1 MLSKHTIILAAV
13 LVAFA
18 RSAWPQGTNATAAQS
33 VATDSGPSNDTNA
46 ANNPVDPQLTI
57 DLQNYFVP
65 SPEGYSGRIG
75 AQGLLRV
82 SVPIDEFGL
91 HQFVRVILP
100 IDTTATE
107 QGGPNT
113 GVGDLTVYDLVLFQA
128 HGTTIGAGPLVAAP
142 TARGFAY
149 GSGKWQA
156 GAAGIVLKPFGWGL
170 LGVLVNYEHTFSGNN
185 SGPVGQEMTVQPI
198 IHYNFHHGFYFRS
211 TGVWTFNSY
220 YHVQDIPLG
229 LGVGKVWRRSNGDL
243 VNLYIEPQ
251 YSVYQSGVLS
261 PKWQIFAGATFKFP
275 IGKRPT
281 ER

>member
-1 MLSKHTIILAAV
+1 MISKRTIILAAGLFLSV
-13 LVAFA
+13 G
-18 RSAWPQGTNATAAQS
+18 RAWTQETNSPPAQNVATAS
-33 VATDSGPSNDTNA
+33 GATNDTNG
-46 ANNPVDPQLTI
+46 ANNPVNPMLTI

-75 AQGLLRV
+75 DQGLLRV
-82 SVPIDEFGL
+82 SVPIDKLGL

-100 IDTTATE
+100 INTTATE

-113 GVGDLTVYDLVLFQA
+113 GVGDLTVYDLLLFQT
-128 HGTTIGAGPLVAAP
+128 HGTTIGAGPLIAAP

-156 GAAGIVLKPFGWGL
+156 GTAGIVLRPFDWGL
-170 LGVLVNYEHTFSGNN
+170 LGVLINYEHTFSGNN
-185 SGPVGQEMTVQPI
+185 SGPVGESTTVQPI
-198 IHYNFHHGFYFRS
+198 VHYNFHHGLYLRS

-220 YHVQDIPLG
+220 YHVRDIPLG
-229 LGVGKVWRRSNGDL
+229 FGVGKVWRRSNGDL

-275 IGKRPT
+275 IG

>member
-1 MLSKHTIILAAV
+1 
-13 LVAFA
+13 
-18 RSAWPQGTNATAAQS
+18 
-33 VATDSGPSNDTNA
+33 
-46 ANNPVDPQLTI
+46 
-57 DLQNYFVP
+57 
-65 SPEGYSGRIG
+65 
-75 AQGLLRV
+75 
-82 SVPIDEFGL
+82 VPIDEFGV

-100 IDTTATE
+100 TDKTATE

-113 GVGDLTVYDLVLFQA
+113 GVGDLTVYDLVLFHA
-128 HGTTIGAGPLVAAP
+128 HGTTIGAGPLIAAP

-185 SGPVGQEMTVQPI
+185 SGPVGQGTTVQPI
-198 IHYNFHHGFYFRS
+198 FHYNFHRGFYLRS

-229 LGVGKVWRRSNGDL
+229 FGVGKVWKRSNGDL
-243 VNLYIEPQ
+243 VNLYVEPQ

-261 PKWQIFAGATFKFP
+261 PKWQIFAGATLKVP
-275 IGKRPT
+275 VGRRRT